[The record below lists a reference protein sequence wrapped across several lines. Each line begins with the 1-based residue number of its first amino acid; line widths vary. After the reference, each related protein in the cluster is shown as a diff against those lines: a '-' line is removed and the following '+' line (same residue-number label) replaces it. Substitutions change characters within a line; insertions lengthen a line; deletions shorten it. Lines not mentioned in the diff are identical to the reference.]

1 MLTRAPH
8 ADPSPDAIGVAFP
21 GAARQIRMAVSLAS
35 GRLREGFRFIER
47 KVRLTFLYMLQ

>member
-1 MLTRAPH
+1 
-8 ADPSPDAIGVAFP
+8 
-21 GAARQIRMAVSLAS
+21 MAVSLAS